1 MILNF
6 KMSELIYSE
15 TAIKE
20 NINNMPDINSLDNML
35 ELITFC
41 LQPVRELLGVLITFC
56 LQPVRELLGV
66 PMIITSGFRNPL
78 VNRLVGGKNNSQHLT
93 GQAAD
98 FIVKGMTP
106 AQIIEKIQTS
116 NIDSCGSCSTQT
128 PHSGSCIEYDQ
139 LINEYG
145 RWVHISYNKGKNRHQ
160 VLKY

>member
-1 MILNF
+1 MLNF

-15 TAIKE
+15 TAVKE

-35 ELITFC
+35 E
-41 LQPVRELLGVLITFC
+41 LITFC

-98 FIVKGMTP
+98 FIPQGMSVEN
-106 AQIIEKIQTS
+106 AIFKIQTS
-116 NIDSCGSCSTQT
+116 N
-128 PHSGSCIEYDQ
+128 IEYDQ
-139 LINEYG
+139 LINEHG
-145 RWVHISYNKGKNRHQ
+145 SWVHISYNKGKNRRQ
-160 VLKY
+160 FIKY

>member
-41 LQPVRELLGVLITFC
+41 LQPVRELLGV
-56 LQPVRELLGV
+56 

-78 VNRLVGGKNNSQHLT
+78 VNRLVGGKNNSQHLY

-106 AQIIEKIQTS
+106 AQIIEKIQTL
-116 NIDSCGSCSTQT
+116 NIN
-128 PHSGSCIEYDQ
+128 YDQ

-145 RWVHISYNKGKNRHQ
+145 RWVHISYNKGKNRRQ

>member
-41 LQPVRELLGVLITFC
+41 LQPVRELLGV
-56 LQPVRELLGV
+56 

-78 VNRLVGGKNNSQHLT
+78 VNRLVGGKNNSQHLY

-116 NIDSCGSCSTQT
+116 NINSYGSCSTQT
-128 PHSGSCIEYDQ
+128 PHFGSCIEYDQ

>member
-41 LQPVRELLGVLITFC
+41 LQPVRELLGV
-56 LQPVRELLGV
+56 

-78 VNRLVGGKNNSQHLT
+78 VNRLVGGKNNSQHLY

-116 NIDSCGSCSTQT
+116 NIDSCGSCSTQA

-145 RWVHISYNKGKNRHQ
+145 RWVHISCNKGKNRRQ

>member
-35 ELITFC
+35 DLIVYC
-41 LQPVRELLGVLITFC
+41 LQPVRELLKA
-56 LQPVRELLGV
+56 

-78 VNRLVGGKNNSQHLT
+78 VNRLVGGKNNSQHLY

-116 NIDSCGSCSTQT
+116 NINSCGSCSTQA
-128 PHSGSCIEYDQ
+128 PHFGSCIEYDQ

>member
-35 ELITFC
+35 DLIVYC
-41 LQPVRELLGVLITFC
+41 LQPVRELLKA
-56 LQPVRELLGV
+56 